1 MIAEIQGNG
10 WMLFE
15 RLVEEDI
22 RLSGIF
28 HPPAGMLLCP
38 VRNGRLD
45 GRNSLITQ
53 LRLAGLSFPEPFL
66 LSLKYVLCARQV
78 DPQANRVK
86 PAVNK
91 IFFIL
96 YRGLVNGCFV

>member
-28 HPPAGMLLCP
+28 HPPALECFCVLYGMDDF
-38 VRNGRLD
+38 D

-53 LRLAGLSFPEPFL
+53 LRLAGLSFPEPFFTVAEIRAL
-66 LSLKYVLCARQV
+66 RQAGRS
-78 DPQANRVK
+78 PSE
-86 PAVNK
+86 
-91 IFFIL
+91 
-96 YRGLVNGCFV
+96 